1 MKLKRLLSGVTAAIM
16 AFSAVAITS
25 FTTASA
31 ALEPIKPTKGWYGG
45 GETGTL
51 EGSQLKLIQDY
62 NGATAKFSAIQNK
75 KFYVAFEVTGATANT
90 TAYICLNNGS
100 SVQAWDP
107 GDKNPAIST
116 PKNGK
121 YVATFEGNDS
131 DVTQFMAVVFKNDG
145 EDDYGIT
152 SAKLIGCYLEDPT
165 DELGDIGGGDDPDP
179 SDAAKVRLIDNNG
192 TQLGDII
199 SVNKDGQ
206 YEVSATGISLN
217 KQSAVTL
224 RSTGAVKG
232 TLINENATL
241 TVDEVTVNG
250 TSVDVPN
257 ALKNISVYGWDAPE
271 DIKVDVYNAWNAAGS
286 IALPADVSTITSISV
301 KFTLKGAEIKK
312 DPTPGPTPSK
322 DKVTAAI
329 YFTDGDYYPCIE
341 RTISVDIDKDG
352 QYKLVIPAA
361 NGDGT
366 ETDVSGIMCLVI
378 DFLDCKNDFSFDAK
392 LDSITVAGKEIVQ
405 DASKALFGD
414 LEDDND
420 NLRLEIYNTWGDTSS
435 VGAPIDPLDV
445 DYKVGEEMVITF
457 TVSNFKKIVR
467 PSNPTNSGRPNPSVT
482 TPTKQPV
489 VKTTRNPKVVAKEKA
504 AAKKA
509 MKQAKLNTLKV
520 KSKAKKKIN
529 VTWKKV
535 KKAKGYQV
543 QVSKNKKFKKS
554 KIIFKKDVKKTK
566 LTIKNKK
573 IKSKKTYFVRV
584 RAYATY
590 KDKNGKTIRVYSK
603 WNKKLRKVKVK

>member
-16 AFSAVAITS
+16 AFSSVAITS

-31 ALEPIKPTKGWYGG
+31 ALDPIKPTNGWYGSDQ
-45 GETGTL
+45 GTL
-51 EGSQLKLIQDY
+51 EGDQLKLIQQWNADS
-62 NGATAKFSAIQNK
+62 TFPAIKNQ
-75 KFYVAFEVTGATANT
+75 KFYVAFEVKGVSSNT
-90 TAYICLNNGS
+90 MAHIALSNGND
-100 SVQAWDP
+100 VQAWDP

-116 PKNGK
+116 PKDGK
-121 YVATFEGNDS
+121 YVLSFEGNTS
-131 DVTQFMAVVFKNDG
+131 DITQFMCISFKKDG
-145 EDDYGIT
+145 EKDYGIT

-179 SDAAKVRLIDNNG
+179 SDAAKVRLIDNNS

-271 DIKVDVYNAWNAAGS
+271 DIKVDIYNAWNAAGS

-322 DKVTAAI
+322 DKVTAAV
-329 YFTDGDYYPCIE
+329 FFADGDWYPNLDHSIKVE
-341 RTISVDIDKDG
+341 IDGNG
-352 QYKLVIPAA
+352 QYKLVVPAA
-361 NGDGT
+361 AADGT
-366 ETDVSGIMCLVI
+366 ETDVSGAVCLVI

-405 DASKALFGD
+405 DAGKALFGD
-414 LEDDND
+414 IEDDND
-420 NLRLEIYNTWGDTSS
+420 HLRLEIYNDYGDTK
-435 VGAPIDPLDV
+435 VNGGAIDPLDV

-457 TVSNFKKIVR
+457 TISNFKKIVQPN
-467 PSNPTNSGRPNPSVT
+467 PSKPDSTKPSVT

-543 QVSKNKKFKKS
+543 QVSTKKNFK
-554 KIIFKKDVKKTK
+554 KIIFKKDLKKTK

-590 KDKNGKTIRVYSK
+590 KDKNGKAIKVYSK